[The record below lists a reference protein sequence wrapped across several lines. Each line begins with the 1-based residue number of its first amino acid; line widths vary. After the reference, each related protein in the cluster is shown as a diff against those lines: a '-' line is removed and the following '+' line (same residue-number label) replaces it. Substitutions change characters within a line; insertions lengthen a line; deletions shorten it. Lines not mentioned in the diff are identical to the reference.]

1 MSKFSTAKLISIVFC
16 GITVIALVVLIVIN
30 SATSGQMKTID
41 KAYSS
46 FTHGIYKEYQQCFGE
61 NFISEREFDELR
73 EQYITDWGEDFTV
86 KANFI
91 TREKTDSGYNV
102 SIKVTTYNETDH
114 ETSEKTLLMTKV
126 KGKWRI
132 INA

>member
-1 MSKFSTAKLISIVFC
+1 MSKLSPAKLISIIFC
-16 GITVIALVVLIVIN
+16 GLTVIALVVLIVIN

-61 NFISEREFDELR
+61 KAISEKEFDDLR
-73 EQYITDWGEDFTV
+73 EQYITDWGEDFAV
-86 KANFI
+86 KADFI
-91 TREKTDSGYNV
+91 TREKADSGYNV

-114 ETSEKTLLMTKV
+114 ETSEKTLFMTKV
-126 KGKWRI
+126 NGKWRI

>member
-1 MSKFSTAKLISIVFC
+1 MSKFSTAKLISIIFC
-16 GITVIALVVLIVIN
+16 ALTVVALVVLIVVN

-61 NFISEREFDELR
+61 NSISEKEFDELR
-73 EQYITDWGEDFTV
+73 EQYLTDWGEDFAV
-86 KANFI
+86 KADFI
-91 TREKTDSGYNV
+91 AREKTDSGYNV

-114 ETSEKTLLMTKV
+114 ETSEKTLFMTKV

-132 INA
+132 INS